1 MPDAKVVKERE
12 ISLAELSQKLKAV
25 KKQRELG
32 VRAVKTEEYLKNF
45 EIDKISK
52 VKELKKALESADIP
66 RLKER
71 HINKLIDLKPEEVD
85 SVKVILSGENMT
97 IKPEHLKKIVEIV
110 NK

>member
-52 VKELKKALESADIP
+52 VKEL
-66 RLKER
+66 
-71 HINKLIDLKPEEVD
+71 
-85 SVKVILSGENMT
+85 
-97 IKPEHLKKIVEIV
+97 
-110 NK
+110 